1 MLEDS
6 TVVCHFP
13 GGEKNTSISGMDCML
28 VTVGCIVLLAQE
40 LFTKDVWGF
49 FRWF

>member
-6 TVVCHFP
+6 TVVCH
-13 GGEKNTSISGMDCML
+13 GEEKNTSISGMDCML

-49 FRWF
+49 FCWF